1 VLQLLLLLLDERWM
15 MAAAAVPNRT
25 VSRKQPTARGRA
37 GERLVPPAP
46 PFMQAN
52 PCFATSP
59 CAAAPNRRAT
69 VSLCATVPARKKSQ
83 RENHQPLGA
92 FQRSGRVSN
101 GCRPAPSQTRR
112 PSNPLLISEE
122 GEQRVLFFR
131 VLNKH
136 RLIANHF
143 RTVDVSPLS
152 RRDLGPVWQSSSSC
166 FFSSRS

>member
-92 FQRSGRVSN
+92 FQRSRRVSN
-101 GCRPAPSQTRR
+101 GCRPAP
-112 PSNPLLISEE
+112 
-122 GEQRVLFFR
+122 
-131 VLNKH
+131 
-136 RLIANHF
+136 
-143 RTVDVSPLS
+143 
-152 RRDLGPVWQSSSSC
+152 
-166 FFSSRS
+166 